1 MTTLAR
7 ERIVRRPPADVFD
20 FVARNHFENHPRWDP
35 DVLEMTQTTAGP
47 VGLGTTARVVRR
59 QGRRR
64 VEGTATVIAY
74 QPDRTAAWE
83 VRFGAFLLRQRS
95 DYTPEQGGR
104 ATRVRLTVETSAR
117 GPIRF
122 LLPLMRNRFRRTM
135 DRSLST
141 IAALIEGSGSSPSGR
156 D

>member
-1 MTTLAR
+1 MT
-7 ERIVRRPPADVFD
+7 
-20 FVARNHFENHPRWDP
+20 H
-35 DVLEMTQTTAGP
+35 TTAGP

-74 QPDRTAAWE
+74 QPDRTAALE